1 MPAWVGAGQKIDF
14 YVKTADFCLIVN
26 ISVKILWRHAI
37 LVIFAFLHFFIFNFL
52 QIIMVSL
59 FLSFHDQHFI
69 MFKDSNIYQFTNF
82 PFKTKY
88 NNTVVYFVNSNCLF
102 SKGKQE
108 KKLLIQ
114 LCIYCAFIDILPKPF
129 NKQIIE
135 MSSNSLLESHF
146 PGELRL
152 RKF

>member
-37 LVIFAFLHFFIFNFL
+37 LAIFAFLHFFIFNFL

-88 NNTVVYFVNSNCLF
+88 NNTLVYFVNSNGLF
-102 SKGKQE
+102 LKE
-108 KKLLIQ
+108 NKKKIFWYNCVYIVYLLIFCQ
-114 LCIYCAFIDILPKPF
+114 NPSTNKSLKWVLIHLWSLISPK
-129 NKQIIE
+129 N
-135 MSSNSLLESHF
+135 
-146 PGELRL
+146 
-152 RKF
+152 